1 MTTPILECADKVWRG
16 SVPAHE
22 VPLAQLR
29 AAGAQEVAPGVAM
42 WPGFGNV
49 YAIRGEDGLA
59 LFDTGDTGDA
69 VDAPAMYKAI
79 RSWSAKPVRYAV
91 FSHGHLDHAGGME
104 SFDAESGPRP
114 IVVAHEEI
122 SRRISRYART
132 AGYNTV
138 INQRQLGFA
147 QIVSPATCRRPDM
160 TYQDRLTLSL
170 GDVTFQLRHARGETD
185 DATWAFLPE
194 RGVLLTGDLFVWV
207 APTAG
212 NPQNVQRYPD
222 EWAVALRKMASID
235 ADVLLPGHGLP
246 IVGSIRVRR
255 ALVDTADYL
264 DSLVEQTLDLMN
276 TGARLDE
283 ILHTVKPP
291 AGLANRPYLQ
301 PYYDEPEFI
310 VRNIWRLH
318 GGWHDG
324 NPAHLKPTPDAVL
337 ARALADLSAGAASIA
352 GRAVVA
358 AAEGDL
364 RLACQLAELAAQAE
378 PDDHKVH
385 EIRARV
391 YALRVQQE
399 PGAIARGIYA
409 WAAAESRSKVT
420 GSDLLD
426 VYHEVADGRMW
437 WIPACARD

>member
-1 MTTPILECADKVWRG
+1 MTTPILEYADKVWRG
-16 SVPAHE
+16 SVRADE
-22 VPLAQLR
+22 VPLAMLR
-29 AAGAQEVAPGVAM
+29 AGGAHEVADGVAM
-42 WPGFGNV
+42 WPAFGNV
-49 YAIRGEDGLA
+49 YAIRGEHGLA
-59 LFDTGDTGDA
+59 LFDTGNG

-79 RSWSAKPVRYAV
+79 RDWSGDPVKYAV
-91 FSHGHLDHAGGME
+91 FSHGHLDHVAGME
-104 SFDAESGPRP
+104 PFDEENGPRP
-114 IVVAHEEI
+114 IVIAHEAMAG
-122 SRRISRYART
+122 RFARYART

-138 INQRQLGFA
+138 INQRQFGFTRIA
-147 QIVSPATCRRPDM
+147 APTPCRLPDL
-160 TYQDRLTLSL
+160 TYQDRLSLSL
-170 GDVTFQLRHARGETD
+170 GDVTLQLRHARAETD

-207 APTAG
+207 TPTAG
-212 NPQNVQRYPD
+212 SPQNVQRYPD
-222 EWAVALRKMASID
+222 EWAVALRKMSALG
-235 ADVLLPGHGLP
+235 ADLLLPGHGLP
-246 IVGSIRVRR
+246 IAGSIRVRR

-276 TGARLDE
+276 AGARLDE
-283 ILHTVKPP
+283 ILHTVQPP
-291 AGLANRPYLQ
+291 PELANRPYLQ

-324 NPAHLKPTPDAVL
+324 NPAHLKPAPDAVL

-358 AAEGDL
+358 AADGDL

-378 PDDHKVH
+378 PENHKVH
-385 EIRARV
+385 EIRSQV
-391 YALRVQQE
+391 YALRARKE
-399 PGAIARGIYA
+399 PGAISRGIYA
-409 WAAAESRSKVT
+409 WAAADSRSKVT

-437 WIPACARD
+437 WIPASVRD